1 MLNPLVRPATP
12 DDAAAIA
19 SVHTETWKSTY
30 AGAIPDDV
38 LAQFTDQARREA
50 YWRDQLIREAQSGE
64 TRTWAAVDTSGQVAG
79 LVVAGPA
86 QRTPDDPEAALAYAG
101 EVYAVYV
108 HPRAQGQG
116 LGSALM
122 RSAAA
127 ELRARG
133 LAGLLVWCLESNI
146 QARGFYERLGG
157 QFITRR
163 DADLAGA
170 LLPEVGYGWAEFS

>member
-1 MLNPLVRPATP
+1 MTDPIVRPALP

-38 LAQFTDQARREA
+38 LAQFTDHARREA
-50 YWRDQLIREAQSGE
+50 YWRDQLAREAQTGE
-64 TRTWAAVDTSGQVAG
+64 TRTWAALDEQGQVAG

-86 QRTPDDPEAALAYAG
+86 QPTADLPDAAAPYAG

-122 RSAAA
+122 RQAAA

-133 LAGLLVWCLESNI
+133 LNGLIVWCLETNI
-146 QARGFYERLGG
+146 HARGFYERLGG

-163 DADLAGA
+163 NADLAGA
-170 LLPEVGYGWAEFS
+170 LLPEVGYGWAELV